1 MVSPV
6 TGPFTRTRKQ
16 NTSTGGFIWDKTTT
30 WYRQKRPFTL
40 PLPFDMTLRNTI
52 VLKDYR
58 ANPNTAANTALALG
72 FSLTESTR
80 AYNQAYARFMQQAQ
94 DTAQWAANI
103 AEGRKAIDSMARRAT
118 TLTRFTRSVARGDFL
133 GAAKQLGLTKA
144 PRKVSRKKSF
154 ANNWLEYHFGWEPLV
169 KDIGA
174 SLEIAIDP
182 YFPKK
187 VRASGRD
194 LYNKRNFNLTNPGGN
209 ISFTTQKVYTIDSL
223 CSIGGYVEV
232 VNPNVA
238 LLSQLGFINPL
249 SVAWELVPFSFVVD
263 WFGNVGQ
270 VLASMTDRAGLNIR
284 DGFYTHKQT
293 NTNVQLSR
301 YGALQVPSGHVTG
314 ETYLEQGITCV
325 HVRRRTGIPT
335 PSLALK
341 SFHGFS
347 PVRGLTAISLLLQ
360 GLR

>member
-1 MVSPV
+1 MVAPV
-6 TGPFTRTRKQ
+6 TGPYSKLSKQ
-16 NTSTGGFIWDKTTT
+16 NTPSGGFIWDKNTT

-40 PLPFDMTLRNTI
+40 PLPFDMTLRETI
-52 VLKDYR
+52 VLRDYR
-58 ANPNTAANTALALG
+58 ANPNTSANTSLTIGFAAN
-72 FSLTESTR
+72 ESTR
-80 AYNQAYARFMQQAQ
+80 AYNQAYARFVQSAQ

-103 AEGRKAIDSMARRAT
+103 AEGRKAIDSIARRAA
-118 TLTRFTRSVARGDFL
+118 TLTRFTRTVARGDFY
-133 GAAKQLGLTKA
+133 GASIQLGLTEA
-144 PRKVSRKKSF
+144 PRKVSRKKSL
-154 ANNWLEYHFGWEPLV
+154 ADNWLEYHFGWEPLV

-194 LYNKRNFNLTNPGGN
+194 VYNRRGYNITSPSGN
-209 ISFTTQKVYTIDSL
+209 TSYRRKEVYTIDDV
-223 CSIGGYVEV
+223 CSMGAYVSV
-232 VNPNVA
+232 RNPNVA

-270 VLASMTDRAGLNIR
+270 VLGSMTDLAGLDLSNSW
-284 DGFYTHKQT
+284 YTHKQT
-293 NTNVQLSR
+293 NMNTESWR
-301 YGALQVPSGHVTG
+301 YGTFQVPTGHKTG
-314 ETYLEQGITCV
+314 EVFLLEGIKCV
-325 HVRRRTGIPT
+325 HVRRRTGIPA
-335 PSLALK
+335 PSFALK

-360 GLR
+360 GLK